1 MGKKKK
7 KTFDD
12 QDQVDDVSTDEDTKN
27 SGNQELSPSC
37 PHVNKAVN
45 VAALKKSLKPAF
57 LKIGTCGACSKE
69 KRLNSL
75 QTQNLGYVIL
85 N

>member
-12 QDQVDDVSTDEDTKN
+12 LENFDDVSTDEDTQN
-27 SGNQELSPSC
+27 SGAQELSPSC

-45 VAALKKSLKPAF
+45 VAALKKALKPAF
-57 LKIGTCGACSKE
+57 LKIGACGACSKE
-69 KRLNSL
+69 KRLSSL
-75 QTQNLGYVIL
+75 QAQNFA
-85 N
+85 